1 MYRQLNITI
10 ILIALFCL
18 GSCGLRQGNAFP
30 DSTSV
35 TIRTDSLVSAGYIG
49 NGVQWDPYESDYGF
63 GNVEIRE
70 ADWKKI
76 YDRLDFMKPAFM
88 RVMVNTYDAT
98 ENGTLYGILD
108 YCQSRGVTVMFG
120 DWGRGLVDS
129 KKAEINPENI
139 DKAAELVRSLV
150 VDKGYDCIKYYNFI
164 NEPNG
169 DWSSADGNYDLW
181 LEGMKYLHERMTVIG
196 LEDRVPL
203 VAPDAAIWE
212 AKDSW
217 WVGRAAAD
225 IDGCVGLYDIHTY
238 PSKYTVNS
246 GEYSEI
252 IRAYKEKTP
261 AGKKIVMGEIG
272 FKFVEEA
279 DSLYQK
285 ENQRRIG
292 EYANASVHDSQMFV
306 YDYMYGTDMADAL
319 FQTVNEGYSGCVAW
333 MLDDAMHS
341 NEAPDKL
348 KVWGMW
354 NIFGD
359 EIFGAEQETVR
370 PWFYAWSLLCRHFPA
385 GSDFYAVEVEG
396 CPSVKA
402 VCGVKD
408 GKRTFAMVNVSDE
421 DVKVEV
427 CAEGFGKFV
436 DAEEYVYGEGLL
448 LTEGDCSLKP
458 AETEVSLDLSKGTG
472 FDLKAETMILI
483 TELKY

>member
-1 MYRQLNITI
+1 MYRLHI
-10 ILIALFCL
+10 ISIIAALFCL
-18 GSCGLRQGNAFP
+18 GSCGPRQDNAFT
-30 DSTSV
+30 DSTV
-35 TIRTDSLVSAGYIG
+35 ITVNADSLVSTGYIG

-63 GNVEIRE
+63 GDVGISE
-70 ADWKKI
+70 ADWQKM
-76 YDRLDFMKPAFM
+76 YARLDYMKPAFM

-129 KKAEINPENI
+129 KTAEIKPENI
-139 DKAAELVRSLV
+139 DAAAELVRFLV
-150 VDKGYDCIKYYNFI
+150 FDKGYDCIKYYNFI

-181 LEGMKYLHERMTVIG
+181 LEGMKYLHERMTAIG
-196 LEDRVPL
+196 LAERVSL
-203 VAPDAAIWE
+203 VAPDTAIWE

-225 IDGCVGLYDIHTY
+225 IDGSVGLYDIHTY
-238 PSKYTVNS
+238 PSKCTVNS

-252 IRAYKEKTP
+252 IRAYREKTP

-279 DSLYQK
+279 DSLYQI

-292 EYANASVHDSQMFV
+292 EYKNASVHDSQMFV

-319 FQTVNEGYSGCVAW
+319 FQTINEGFSGCVAW

-359 EIFGAEQETVR
+359 EIFGAEQENVR
-370 PWFYAWSLLCRHFPA
+370 PWYYAWSLLSRYFPA
-385 GSDFYAVEVEG
+385 GSDFHAVEVEG

-402 VCGVKD
+402 VFGVKD
-408 GKRTFAMVNVSDE
+408 GKRTLAMVNVSDE
-421 DVKVEV
+421 DVKVEA

-436 DAEEYVYGEGLL
+436 GAEKYVYGEGLL
-448 LTEGDCSLKP
+448 ETDGEYALKP
-458 AETEVSLDLSKGTG
+458 AETGLTLNLAKGAE
-472 FDLKAETMILI
+472 FDLKAESMILI

>member
-1 MYRQLNITI
+1 MHRINYISV
-10 ILIALFCL
+10 ILAALFCL
-18 GSCGLRQGNAFP
+18 GSCGLRQDKAFS
-30 DSTSV
+30 DTTLITV
-35 TIRTDSLVSAGYIG
+35 KADSLVSTGYIG

-63 GNVEIRE
+63 GDVEISE

-98 ENGTLYGILD
+98 ENGTIYGILD

-129 KKAEINPENI
+129 KSRTVNPENI
-139 DKAAELVRSLV
+139 DKAARLVHHLV
-150 VDKGYDCIKYYNFI
+150 VEKGYDCIKYYNFI

-169 DWSSADGNYDLW
+169 DWSSADGNYELW
-181 LEGMKYLHERMTVIG
+181 AEGMKCLHGCMQQLG
-196 LEDRVPL
+196 LAEWVPL
-203 VAPDAAIWE
+203 VAPDVAIWDVGT
-212 AKDSW
+212 AW
-217 WVGRAAAD
+217 WVSRAAEDMGEA
-225 IDGCVGLYDIHTY
+225 VGLYDIHTY
-238 PSKYTVNS
+238 PSKCTVNS

-252 IRAYKEKTP
+252 IRAYKDNVP

-279 DSLYQK
+279 DSLYLK

-348 KVWGMW
+348 KIWGMW

-359 EIFGAEQETVR
+359 EIFGSEQEQVR
-370 PWFYAWSLLCRHFPA
+370 PWYYAWSLLCRHFPA

-421 DVKVEV
+421 DVRVEV
-427 CAEGFGKFV
+427 CAEGLGKFV
-436 DAEEYVYGEGLL
+436 DAEKYVYGEGLL
-448 LTEGDCSLKP
+448 ETDGDCSLKP
-458 AETEVSLDLSKGTG
+458 AKKDVSLDFSKGMR

>member
-1 MYRQLNITI
+1 MYRRLNITV
-10 ILIALFCL
+10 ILAALFCL
-18 GSCGLRQGNAFP
+18 GSCGLRQDKAF
-30 DSTSV
+30 SCKAVV
-35 TIRTDSLVSAGYIG
+35 TVCADSLVSTDYIG
-49 NGVQWDPYESDYGF
+49 NGVQWDPYESDYGS
-63 GNVEIRE
+63 GNVEISE

-88 RVMVNTYDAT
+88 RVMANTYDAVD
-98 ENGTLYGILD
+98 NGTIYGILD

-129 KKAEINPENI
+129 KKAVINPVNI
-139 DKAAELVRSLV
+139 DKAAELVRHLV
-150 VDKGYDCIKYYNFI
+150 VEKGYDCIKYYNFI

-169 DWSSADGNYDLW
+169 DWSSADGNYELW
-181 LEGMKYLHERMTVIG
+181 AEGMKCLRGSLERKG
-196 LEDRVPL
+196 LAEKVPL
-203 VAPDAAIWE
+203 VAPDVAIWD
-212 AKDSW
+212 AGAAW
-217 WVGRAAAD
+217 WVSRAAEDMGEA
-225 IDGCVGLYDIHTY
+225 VGLYDIHTY
-238 PSKYTVNS
+238 PSKCTVNS
-246 GEYSEI
+246 GEYGEI
-252 IRAYKEKTP
+252 IRAYRENVP
-261 AGKKIVMGEIG
+261 EGKKIVMGEIG

-285 ENQRRIG
+285 ENRRRIG

-341 NEAPDKL
+341 NEAKDRL
-348 KVWGMW
+348 KIWGMW

-359 EIFGAEQETVR
+359 EIFGAEQENVR
-370 PWFYAWSLLCRHFPA
+370 PWYYAWSLLCRYFPA

-402 VCGVKD
+402 VCGCSN
-408 GKRTFAMVNVSDE
+408 GARTIAFVNVSDE
-421 DVKVEV
+421 NAKVAV
-427 CAEGFGKFV
+427 CAEGMEGFAN
-436 DAEEYVYGEGLL
+436 AEKYVYGEGLL
-448 LTEGDCSLKP
+448 ETDGECSLIP
-458 AETEVSLDLSKGTG
+458 AEKEVSLDFSKGVE